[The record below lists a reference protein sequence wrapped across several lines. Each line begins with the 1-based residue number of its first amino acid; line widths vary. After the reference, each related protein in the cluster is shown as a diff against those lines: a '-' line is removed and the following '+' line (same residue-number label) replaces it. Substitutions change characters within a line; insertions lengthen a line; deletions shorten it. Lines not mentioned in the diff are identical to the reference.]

1 MLEARGGPGRGR
13 RLLLP
18 LGCSVTELRPSC
30 YGPGKTARG
39 IVTGNPCRHP
49 CPRVGSLQDA
59 EPAGHRNRIWEQVR
73 KGKADV
79 RLVSATQGCT
89 KGFHSKEKPPEPSQE
104 ETSDKPKA
112 KPMAEIIVQGPKSAE
127 KMQRERPR

>member
-1 MLEARGGPGRGR
+1 MEMLHAT
-13 RLLLP
+13 
-18 LGCSVTELRPSC
+18 CT
-30 YGPGKTARG
+30 
-39 IVTGNPCRHP
+39 
-49 CPRVGSLQDA
+49 CPAVYCGSLGNIFAFPNAISFKSGCTGKYA
-59 EPAGHRNRIWEQVR
+59 EPQGHRNRIWEQVR

-127 KMQRERPR
+127 EMQRERPR